1 MTLRLPARREDRRL
15 VDQVGQVGAAESGG
29 LLGENLEVDAGVERL
44 VARVDLEDRA
54 AAADVRP
61 VEHHV
66 AVEPA
71 RAEQRRV
78 EDVGP
83 VGGRDHD
90 HVLVGLEPVHL
101 DEELVEGLLALVV
114 TATEAG
120 ATLAADRVD
129 LVDEDDA
136 RRVLLGLVE
145 EVADAARADADEHLD
160 ELRAADAEEGHARLT
175 GDGLAEQRLAGPGR
189 PDEQHALGDAR
200 ADRDELVRVLEELDD
215 LVELLLRLV
224 DTGDVDERDRR
235 LVTREQPGAAA
246 AEGQR
251 LVVAALGL
259 AEDPQQDQ
267 RHQPEEDQ
275 VGKDDAQQEVA
286 PAGRIDLVV
295 VEVGNL
301 ELLRDDVCRRLY
313 GGVLRAAGHTRRQSA
328 HRSESRPGGRLL
340 LIVSA
345 PVGARRGLKFAIAWS
360 SVPAV
365 ALVALLLGNVL

>member
-1 MTLRLPARREDRRL
+1 MTFRLPRAARI
-15 VDQVGQVGAAESGG
+15 AASLMRFERSAPLNPGVC
-29 LLGENLEVDAGVERL
+29 LARTSRSTPGVERL

-66 AVEPA
+66 AVEAA
-71 RAEQRRV
+71 RAEQRGV

-90 HVLVGLEPVHL
+90 HVLVGLESVHL

-114 TATEAG
+114 TTAEAG
-120 ATLAADRVD
+120 ATLASDRVD
-129 LVDEDDA
+129 LVHEDDA

-160 ELRAADAEEGHARLT
+160 ELRAADAEERNARLA
-175 GDGLAEQRLAGPGR
+175 GDRLAEQRLAGAR
-189 PDEQHALGDAR
+189 RADEQHALGDAR

-224 DTGDVDERDRR
+224 DTRDVDERDRR
-235 LVTREQPGAAA
+235 LVTGEQTGAAA

-267 RHQPEEDQ
+267 RHQPEENQ

-286 PAGRIDLVV
+286 PTRRSRLCSCRSGHPGTPWR
-295 VEVGNL
+295 
-301 ELLRDDVCRRLY
+301 RRLQ
-313 GGVLRAAGHTRRQSA
+313 TS
-328 HRSESRPGGRLL
+328 
-340 LIVSA
+340 
-345 PVGARRGLKFAIAWS
+345 
-360 SVPAV
+360 
-365 ALVALLLGNVL
+365 